1 MSRKCDDCEN
11 LLLKGISD
19 KRFLSKLYKEIL
31 KLKKNSKLR
40 KQRKENLNNNVYLF
54 TLYLWSDVTHLAI
67 SNVSPDVGKLL
78 GTFSSK

>member
-1 MSRKCDDCEN
+1 MSRECDDYEN

-54 TLYLWSDVTHLAI
+54 TLYLLSDLIHLAI
-67 SNVSPDVGKLL
+67 SNVSPDAGKLL

>member
-54 TLYLWSDVTHLAI
+54 TLYLLSDLTHLAI